1 MPDAATPNAAA
12 ETEIDDSLPKGA
24 VVVSDSDE
32 MIGSLLARFGI
43 GPELNEE
50 SSHVISDAPQP
61 PAPTPAVAKAA
72 AGDASSEA
80 VAADKLQV
88 AGEDTE
94 NLQPE
99 TVQPETPKGF
109 TPEQE
114 AEIAARIEAKAKE
127 FEPIAQ
133 ERDELA
139 SAVEELQAKLAQ
151 QTNPAAMPKEID
163 PLLLEDDFNAL
174 AKQEADAERILE
186 WCDQHED
193 TGFEPTRDGERAFTP
208 AEVRKLR
215 RQVEAKVNKLLPQA
229 RQLAQARA
237 AKRAEAR
244 KAYPELFDGK
254 SDAHKIRMGMKAK
267 APWLYAVFPQFDL
280 WLGHMLEGEKAY
292 ASRSAKTS
300 ATTAPAPKLSV
311 PPKPPTP
318 PVLPSPGGAPLST
331 TSAARKARTAGI
343 DANEFLARGGNRD
356 ALISVLRESGIN

>member
-50 SSHVISDAPQP
+50 SSQVISDAPQP
-61 PAPTPAVAKAA
+61 PAPSPAVAKAA
-72 AGDASSEA
+72 AGDITDPPA
-80 VAADKLQV
+80 
-88 AGEDTE
+88 E
-94 NLQPE
+94 NPAEPATPE
-99 TVQPETPKGF
+99 TPVEPEAPKGF

-193 TGFEPTRDGERAFTP
+193 TGFEPTRDGERAFAP

-254 SDAHKIRMGMKAK
+254 SDAHKIRLGMKAK

-331 TSAARKARTAGI
+331 TNAARKARTAGI